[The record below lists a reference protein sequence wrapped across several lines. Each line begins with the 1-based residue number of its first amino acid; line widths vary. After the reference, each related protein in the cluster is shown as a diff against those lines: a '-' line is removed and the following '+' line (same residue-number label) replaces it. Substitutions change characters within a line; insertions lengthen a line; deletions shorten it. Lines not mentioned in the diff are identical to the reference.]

1 MDHMATGGKKDAE
14 YLAGVMVEK
23 IFKFDPERMHTN
35 AFYFD
40 GSTNVQKSGLRLCAL
55 YTRSYVFHGG
65 EHVI

>member
-40 GSTNVQKSGLRLCAL
+40 GSTNVQKSG
-55 YTRSYVFHGG
+55 
-65 EHVI
+65 